1 MHSRV
6 LSSRRRTVAAV
17 ASAAALVA
25 ATTLAASATASDPAT
40 THTLRASSFTTSYP
54 AGWRLTVRRA
64 SGIVT
69 YELSSTG
76 AKVNGVGIAPAGTIA
91 ITIGVLSVSWV
102 TTHPLLSGV
111 PPDRAAASQSALQLL
126 PHVIGTPVP
135 NPSHWIT
142 TAAHSTVLDGVSA
155 AAIAYRYRYAGVGN
169 VQGDVLARH
178 GHEIVYAELD
188 TEPSLRSKGTAA
200 LATITTHWHWK

>member
-1 MHSRV
+1 
-6 LSSRRRTVAAV
+6 LSSRRRNVAAV
-17 ASAAALVA
+17 AGAAALVA
-25 ATTLAASATASDPAT
+25 AATLAASAIASDPAT
-40 THTLRASSFTTSYP
+40 THTLHVSSSTTSYP
-54 AGWRLTVRRA
+54 AGWRLTSPPGPA
-64 SGIVT
+64 GIIT

-76 AKVNGVGIAPAGTIA
+76 AKANGVGIPPAGTIA

-135 NPSHWIT
+135 SPSDWIT

-155 AAIAYRYRYAGVGN
+155 AAIVYRYRYAGVGN
-169 VQGDVLARH
+169 VQSDVLARH